1 MRARQGISISI
12 SEGLRCSVRKGLT
25 LDSSQRGKYDPGG
38 REFSLGNG
46 SGCGSDKLEK
56 QRVSSGA
63 VVHSRQRHRELS
75 HLRAGIKGDS
85 F

>member
-1 MRARQGISISI
+1 MRAWQGLSI

-25 LDSSQRGKYDPGG
+25 LGSSQRGEYDPGG

-46 SGCGSDKLEK
+46 SGCWSEKLEK

-63 VVHSRQRHRELS
+63 VVQPRQRHRELS